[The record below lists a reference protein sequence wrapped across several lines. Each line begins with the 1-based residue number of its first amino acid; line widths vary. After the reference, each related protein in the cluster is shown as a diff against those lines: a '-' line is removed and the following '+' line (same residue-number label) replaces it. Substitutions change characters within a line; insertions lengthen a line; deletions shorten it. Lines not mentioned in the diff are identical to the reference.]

1 MNELNE
7 SVNNNRLY
15 FDYVGSTQD
24 VSFCEY
30 IDSKELFK
38 ELKDNRITFNDAL
51 KKKRKSCWK
60 NNQSKNG

>member
-1 MNELNE
+1 MNE

-15 FDYVGSTQD
+15 FDYVGSTKD

-51 KKKRKSCWK
+51 KKKKELLEK
-60 NNQSKNG
+60 